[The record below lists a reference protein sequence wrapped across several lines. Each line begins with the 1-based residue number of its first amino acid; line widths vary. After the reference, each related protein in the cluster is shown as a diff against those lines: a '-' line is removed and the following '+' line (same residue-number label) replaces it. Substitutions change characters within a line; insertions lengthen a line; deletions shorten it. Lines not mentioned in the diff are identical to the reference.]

1 MFNDQKWNDSNLQS
15 TIDVLDELVDV
26 KPALALQHL
35 LAFGGRDRLTILHVV
50 LDPESYEIEYKLTT
64 GLRLFIRFL
73 LELEPSLPILTDKK
87 GRTPLL
93 QALSEASDRED
104 EADAQ
109 RGLTLAQRRDIL
121 NFFCE
126 SKNGLEIGYQKAV
139 ESLTMVAKEPKLHAI
154 HLAIQSSITVPKEA
168 IEGLDPKGDDRKAAW
183 LDQKDKYGRT
193 CLHLALTAPF
203 TTEKLWWAEK
213 VTFFRPK
220 VLGITF
226 EATTNPQRSVAL
238 ETKKEVR
245 SRLLTP
251 LHLFSQQIE
260 EENKRR
266 KAARSLTQRQPST
279 TTMTELSPDSQEISQ
294 TQDLLK
300 HQCLRTFEDEETC
313 KQYMYIGAN
322 G

>member
-26 KPALALQHL
+26 KPALALQRL

-126 SKNGLEIGYQKAV
+126 KQEWARDRVS
-139 ESLTMVAKEPKLHAI
+139 
-154 HLAIQSSITVPKEA
+154 
-168 IEGLDPKGDDRKAAW
+168 EGRGVSH
-183 LDQKDKYGRT
+183 YGR
-193 CLHLALTAPF
+193 
-203 TTEKLWWAEK
+203 
-213 VTFFRPK
+213 
-220 VLGITF
+220 
-226 EATTNPQRSVAL
+226 
-238 ETKKEVR
+238 
-245 SRLLTP
+245 
-251 LHLFSQQIE
+251 
-260 EENKRR
+260 
-266 KAARSLTQRQPST
+266 
-279 TTMTELSPDSQEISQ
+279 
-294 TQDLLK
+294 
-300 HQCLRTFEDEETC
+300 
-313 KQYMYIGAN
+313 
-322 G
+322 